1 MVYQRKYVGGSPEQL
16 PMLATMLHMLGHRL
30 QELFEARRNPQAQF
44 LVQELSED
52 IRDWRVKMQEIFQL
66 LAEEPAAVNR
76 KALQSRLDRKLAQ
89 LEGRIKEAL
98 NKAGEGQISSRES
111 ENFYRLLGA
120 YRGVSEA
127 AVAFAGISGAIDWM
141 PWYEER
147 F

>member
-1 MVYQRKYVGGSPEQL
+1 
-16 PMLATMLHMLGHRL
+16 MLATRLNMLGHRL

-44 LVQELSED
+44 LVDELSED
-52 IRDWRVKMQEIFQL
+52 IRDWRFKMQEIFQA
-66 LAEEPAAVNR
+66 LAEDPAAVNPE
-76 KALQSRLDRKLAQ
+76 ALQSRLDRKLAQ

-98 NKAGEGQISSRES
+98 NMAGEGQINSRES

-120 YRGVSEA
+120 YRCVSEA
-127 AVAFAGISGAIDWM
+127 AVAYAGIAGAIDWM